1 MTWLEVIDSAVK
13 IGLGALIAGLSALAL
28 AKAQHR
34 NTLAKDR
41 AEREFQ
47 LLKEIAEKVERFTH
61 TALKYWALSADWHR
75 ALRKDPDVKKSAQ
88 LRAAQDELFA
98 RFNDI
103 TTAEATLL
111 LLGQEDAQAQ
121 LRTYGDYV
129 VSFRKTASNSAEPLS
144 DEIIN
149 DYRTY
154 FLRARSSLFK
164 KLHSIYQGL
173 AP

>member
-13 IGLGALIAGLSALAL
+13 IGLGALIAGVSALVL

-61 TALKYWALSADWHR
+61 AALKYWALSADWHR
-75 ALRKDPDVKKSAQ
+75 ALRKDPEAKKSAQ
-88 LRAAQDELFA
+88 LRAAQDELFD
-98 RFNDI
+98 RFNDV
-103 TTAEATLL
+103 TNAEATLL

-129 VSFRKTASNSAEPLS
+129 VSFRKTVSNSADPLS
-144 DEIIN
+144 DEAIN

-164 KLHSIYQGL
+164 QLHSVYQGL
-173 AP
+173 GP

>member
-13 IGLGALIAGLSALAL
+13 IGLGALIAGVSALVL

-61 TALKYWALSADWHR
+61 ASLKYWALSADWHR
-75 ALRKDPDVKKSAQ
+75 ALRKDPEAKKSAQ
-88 LRAAQDELFA
+88 LRAAQDELFD
-98 RFNDI
+98 RFNDV

-129 VSFRKTASNSAEPLS
+129 VSFRKTVSNSAEPLS
-144 DEIIN
+144 DEAIN

-164 KLHSIYQGL
+164 QLHSIYQGL
-173 AP
+173 DP

>member
-13 IGLGALIAGLSALAL
+13 IGLGALIAGLSALVL

-34 NTLAKDR
+34 NMLAKDR

-47 LLKEIAEKVERFTH
+47 LLKETAEKIEGFTH
-61 TALKYWALSADWHR
+61 AALKYWALSADWHR
-75 ALRKDPDVKKSAQ
+75 ALRKDPEAKKSAQ
-88 LRAAQDELFA
+88 LRAAQEELFD
-98 RFNDI
+98 RFNDV

-129 VSFRKTASNSAEPLS
+129 GSFRKTVSNSADPLS
-144 DEIIN
+144 DELIN
-149 DYRTY
+149 DYRTN

-164 KLHSIYQGL
+164 QLNCMYQGL
-173 AP
+173 GP